1 MSRKRAKESP
11 DDLDLAKQVREWR
24 RARRLSQEQLE
35 GKAGLSHNA
44 ISRIEN
50 GQVSPRLDTLDA
62 IADALEIS
70 VEQLQFRRP
79 PTSSTEPRPVED
91 DMTELASLLSS
102 VPAAK
107 RAKALETFRK
117 IIELMEDEQ

>member
-1 MSRKRAKESP
+1 MSRKRAQDPP
-11 DDLDLAKQVREWR
+11 DDPDIATQVREWR

-50 GQVSPRLDTLDA
+50 GKVSPRLDTLEA
-62 IADALEIS
+62 IAMALEIS
-70 VEQLQFRRP
+70 VEELQFGRP
-79 PTSSTEPRPVED
+79 LTSPTEPQTRED
-91 DMTELASLLSS
+91 DIKELARLLSS
-102 VPAAK
+102 VPATK